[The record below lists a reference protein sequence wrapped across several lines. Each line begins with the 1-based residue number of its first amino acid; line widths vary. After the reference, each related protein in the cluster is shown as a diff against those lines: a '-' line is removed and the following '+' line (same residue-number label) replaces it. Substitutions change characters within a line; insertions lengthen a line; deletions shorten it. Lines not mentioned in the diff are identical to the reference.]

1 MQPHLLPVFFI
12 LDGIYRTAGLGI
24 QHEVEASVFAETT
37 GIAEEGILFVVV
49 DGPEEPRRSGQGAG
63 EVQWQGVGGDREM
76 DGATRVP
83 WNRAGMT
90 IAEGDLHNQVT
101 RKEDLQPDPGTPAPR
116 LPQDR
121 CTHTYTRTALP
132 SLDSTCPQ
140 SPNYHEGTRRWN
152 PAHTEALT
160 GKYKE
165 RTRPWPGD
173 TPSPAFVTLVDVLS
187 TVAADSRVGR
197 DRGAAARALQRLC
210 GGLVV
215 FIEVRKLDHQVGGHD
230 GQGQVNLHLC
240 LPGGQLN
247 LLGFVPASRPTR
259 DGVRQRGRGP
269 ESRLFTPQ

>member
-24 QHEVEASVFAETT
+24 EHEVEASVFAETT

-90 IAEGDLHNQVT
+90 TAEGDLHNQVT

-121 CTHTYTRTALP
+121 RAHTYTRTALP
-132 SLDSTCPQ
+132 SLDSTCP
-140 SPNYHEGTRRWN
+140 
-152 PAHTEALT
+152 
-160 GKYKE
+160 
-165 RTRPWPGD
+165 
-173 TPSPAFVTLVDVLS
+173 
-187 TVAADSRVGR
+187 
-197 DRGAAARALQRLC
+197 
-210 GGLVV
+210 
-215 FIEVRKLDHQVGGHD
+215 
-230 GQGQVNLHLC
+230 
-240 LPGGQLN
+240 
-247 LLGFVPASRPTR
+247 
-259 DGVRQRGRGP
+259 
-269 ESRLFTPQ
+269 